1 MKHRGRALSAAAM
14 TSHVLLA
21 LALVSAAAAG
31 SAVAADVVADS
42 APAPAAAPAGR
53 GSLQVFADDIAA
65 ALQARAAEEGIA
77 GGVRLVLDDVRGLD
91 GARVKSSL
99 LPRVRRA
106 LHAGRLDAKDNGPIT
121 ATLAV
126 SEEQGAVW
134 AVIVLTG
141 GGLSGPSTVVVD
153 TAIDREL
160 ELSLGAVSRLA
171 TGRFVLERNGPLP
184 SPIRQQNCA
193 VLDVVLV
200 DLDGDPANELA
211 VLSRCGVTVYR
222 LDESSGPVLVAGPW
236 PLPQRRWPRTALGWL
251 ATLSGQEV
259 WLTTSAGHSL
269 VVDVRTG
276 KFSEAPTERVP
287 LRGVSSKDGPLS
299 LHWRFGSPVLSLPLM
314 SPAGIDVVITGLPSR
329 VRDLARLQAADAW
342 VFIADDGTLG
352 LRDDA
357 GTIEAVA
364 PERVGDRLL
373 VIDIDS
379 DGEQEIVTSSS
390 ASPGEPDQLVV
401 RRLTPGLDAST
412 VLLKSPLGGGSIA
425 GFAFGHVDFDA
436 RLDVVVVEEL
446 QNGEATVWHLEH
458 AP

>member
-1 MKHRGRALSAAAM
+1 MKQRRCALPAVIMASRWRTAVACVAAC
-14 TSHVLLA
+14 
-21 LALVSAAAAG
+21 AAG
-31 SAVAADVVADS
+31 SAVAADVVVDIAEQ
-42 APAPAAAPAGR
+42 PTAAHTGR
-53 GSLQVFADDIAA
+53 GSLQTFADDIAQ
-65 ALQARAAEEGIA
+65 ALQARAAEEGVA

-99 LPRVRRA
+99 LPRIRRA
-106 LHAGRLDAKDNGPIT
+106 LHGGLLDAKDSGPIT

-126 SEEQGAVW
+126 SEEQGAIW
-134 AVIVLTG
+134 AVLVLTG

-171 TGRFVLERNGPLP
+171 TGRFVLERSGPLP
-184 SPIRQQNCA
+184 SPVRQQNCA

-211 VLSRCGVTVYR
+211 VLSRCGMAVYR
-222 LDESSGPVLVAGPW
+222 LDESSGPALVAGPW

-251 ATLSGQEV
+251 ATVSGQEV

-269 VVDVRTG
+269 VVDIRSG
-276 KFSEAPTERVP
+276 KFTDAPAERVP
-287 LRGVSSKDGPLS
+287 LRGVPSKEGPLA

-314 SPAGIDVVITGLPSR
+314 SAAGIDVVVTGLPSR

-412 VLLKSPLGGGSIA
+412 VLLKSPLSGGSIA

-446 QNGEATVWHLEH
+446 QNGDATLWRLEH

>member
-1 MKHRGRALSAAAM
+1 MAHRW
-14 TSHVLLA
+14 HLA
-21 LALVSAAAAG
+21 LALVAVCAAG
-31 SAVAADVVADS
+31 SAVAADVVADTTTDAV
-42 APAPAAAPAGR
+42 APAHAGR
-53 GSLQVFADDIAA
+53 GSLQVFADDIAR
-65 ALQARAAEEGIA
+65 ALQARAAEEGIS

-91 GARVKSSL
+91 GAKVKSSL
-99 LPRVRRA
+99 LPRIRRA
-106 LHAGRLDAKDNGPIT
+106 LHGSRLDAKDNGPIT

-134 AVIVLTG
+134 AVLVLTG
-141 GGLSGPSTVVVD
+141 GALSGPSTVVVD

-171 TGRFVLERNGPLP
+171 TGRFVLERSGPLP
-184 SPIRQQNCA
+184 SPVRQQSCA

-211 VLSRCGVTVYR
+211 VLSRCGIAVYR

-251 ATLSGQEV
+251 TATSGQDV
-259 WLTTSAGHSL
+259 WVTTSAGHSL
-269 VVDVRTG
+269 FVDVRTG
-276 KFSEAPTERVP
+276 KLSDAPAERVP
-287 LRGVSSKDGPLS
+287 LRGVVSKDGPLS

-314 SPAGIDVVITGLPSR
+314 SPAGIDVVVTGLPSR

-373 VIDIDS
+373 VIDVDS

-412 VLLKSPLGGGSIA
+412 VLLKSPLGGGSIV
-425 GFAFGHVDFDA
+425 GFASGHVDFDA

-446 QNGEATVWHLEH
+446 QSGEATVWRLEH

>member
-1 MKHRGRALSAAAM
+1 MMRRLGVLSAAAM
-14 TSHVLLA
+14 THRWHIA
-21 LALVSAAAAG
+21 LALIAVCAAG
-31 SAVAADVVADS
+31 TAVAEDVASDAAVVVG
-42 APAPAAAPAGR
+42 PAAGR
-53 GSLQVFADDIAA
+53 GSLQVFADDIAR

-77 GGVRLVLDDVRGLD
+77 GGVRLALDDVRGLD
-91 GARVKSSL
+91 GAKVKSSL

-106 LHAGRLDAKDNGPIT
+106 LHGGKLEPKDNGPIT
-121 ATLAV
+121 ATVAV

-171 TGRFVLERNGPLP
+171 TGRFVLERSGQLP
-184 SPIRQQNCA
+184 SPVRQQNCA

-211 VLSRCGVTVYR
+211 VLSRCGVSVYR

-236 PLPQRRWPRTALGWL
+236 ALPQRRWPRVALGWL
-251 ATLSGQEV
+251 ASRTGQEV
-259 WLTTSAGHSL
+259 WLTTSAGHS
-269 VVDVRTG
+269 VVLDVRTG
-276 KFSEAPTERVP
+276 KATDAPAERVP
-287 LRGVSSKDGPLS
+287 LRGVVSKDGPLA
-299 LHWRFGSPVLSLPLM
+299 LHWRYGSPVLSLPLM
-314 SPAGIDVVITGLPSR
+314 SPAGIDVVISGIPSR

-373 VIDIDS
+373 VIDIDG

-425 GFAFGHVDFDA
+425 GFASGYVDFDS
-436 RLDVVVVEEL
+436 RLDVVIVEEL
-446 QNGEATVWHLEH
+446 QSGEATVWRLEH